1 MLDGVYNI
9 PSCILRGEL
18 CVCFFICHL
27 LLYFSQ
33 SWFSGMFVCKIH
45 TIEYQAKYNSFRI
58 YFKTT
63 EVRSFFNL
71 QPNFNF

>member
-45 TIEYQAKYNSFRI
+45 TIEYQA
-58 YFKTT
+58 TT

-71 QPNFNF
+71 QPNFSF